1 MSPVSEIQ
9 KPPGSAAFGDTEVR
23 LKVLMI
29 AGLDGDAKAH
39 AQLLSEL
46 SRYLRAFL
54 GRRLGHDAADLEDIV
69 QETLLAVH
77 LKRDSYDRSQPFTA
91 WAYAVAR
98 YKMVD
103 HLRRA
108 KRKASVPLEDAGELF
123 ASENPEEGAVRTD
136 VNRLLG
142 RLPARQRQLIED
154 VKLTGFSVEEA
165 AGMRGVTAVSARVI
179 LHRSLKWLSQTV
191 RDEDR

>member
-1 MSPVSEIQ
+1 
-9 KPPGSAAFGDTEVR
+9 
-23 LKVLMI
+23 MI

-46 SRYLRAFL
+46 SGYLRAFFA
-54 GRRLGHDAADLEDIV
+54 RRLGAGDADVEDLV

-77 LKRDSYDRSQPFTA
+77 LKRDSYDRAQPFTS

-98 YKMVD
+98 YKMID

-108 KRKASVPLEDAGELF
+108 RRKASMPLEDAGALF
-123 ASENPEEGAVRTD
+123 ATENPEEGAVRTD
-136 VNRLLG
+136 LNKLLA
-142 RLPARQRQLIED
+142 RLPTRQRQLIED
-154 VKLTGFSVEEA
+154 VKLTGLSVEEA
-165 AGMRGVTAVSARVI
+165 AAIRGVTAVSARVI
-179 LHRSLKWLSQTV
+179 LHRSLKWLNQTV

>member
-1 MSPVSEIQ
+1 
-9 KPPGSAAFGDTEVR
+9 
-23 LKVLMI
+23 MI

-39 AQLLSEL
+39 SQLLSEL
-46 SRYLRAFL
+46 SRYLRAFF
-54 GRRLGHDAADLEDIV
+54 GRRLGPSAPDLEDLV
-69 QETLLAVH
+69 QETLLAIH
-77 LKRDSYDRSQPFTA
+77 LKRDSYDRGQPFTP

-103 HLRRA
+103 HLRRS
-108 KRKASVPLEDAGELF
+108 KRKASVPLEDAAELF
-123 ASENPEEGAVRTD
+123 ANENPEEGAVRTD
-136 VNRLLG
+136 LNKLLG

-165 AGMRGVTAVSARVI
+165 ARERGVTAVSARVI
-179 LHRSLKWLSQTV
+179 LHRSLTWLSRTV

>member
-1 MSPVSEIQ
+1 M
-9 KPPGSAAFGDTEVR
+9 
-23 LKVLMI
+23 L

-46 SRYLRAFL
+46 SRHLRAFFA
-54 GRRLGHDAADLEDIV
+54 RRLGAGAADVEDLV

-77 LKRDSYDRSQPFTA
+77 LKRDSYDRDQPFTS

-103 HLRRA
+103 HLRRVR
-108 KRKASVPLEDAGELF
+108 RKASAPLEDAGELF
-123 ASENPEEGAVRTD
+123 ASENPEEGAVRGD
-136 VNRLLG
+136 LSKLLA

-154 VKLTGFSVEEA
+154 VKLTGLSVEEA
-165 AGMRGVTAVSARVI
+165 AAMRGVKAVSARVI
-179 LHRSLKWLSQTV
+179 LHRSLKWLNRTV